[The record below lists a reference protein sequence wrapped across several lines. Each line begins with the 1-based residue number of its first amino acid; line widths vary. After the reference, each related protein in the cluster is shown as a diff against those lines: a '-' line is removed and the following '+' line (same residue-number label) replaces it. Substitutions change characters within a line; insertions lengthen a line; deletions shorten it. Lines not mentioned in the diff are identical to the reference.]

1 MSTQRYVSGLA
12 VTARLYCGGMALLY
26 RATLRPSKLELLA
39 SYLGTGDLSALGSY
53 RFDDP
58 TGEVGIETHLVKSGA
73 DVLHIPLTYR
83 SEPLGGAE
91 EWGIGT
97 LDHSVLGKRWV
108 YSGCADPVYA
118 TELIRAILTGG
129 TQVEQYF
136 EEGEERLYR
145 EPTATVLGSG
155 AADTPVPKISGVHA
169 ESLRRRHLDRCWWC
183 PSGRAPWSQH
193 PGTRLGVGNA
203 FGYMER
209 NCHACRAGLP
219 ALARRAP
226 TTVQAMSEL
235 QVNTVGTTGAGT
247 RLLVLIHG
255 YGADEFDLAGLVPHI
270 DPDGRFFTVCPR
282 GPRSVMGFGA
292 GWLRTK

>member
-1 MSTQRYVSGLA
+1 VSGLA

-108 YSGCADPVYA
+108 YSGCADPAYA

-145 EPTATVLGSG
+145 ESTATVLGSG

-169 ESLRRRHLDRCWWC
+169 ESFDADTLIDAGGVQVVVRHGLSTPEPDSA
-183 PSGRAPWSQH
+183 SGTLSGIWS
-193 PGTRLGVGNA
+193 GTVTPVVLA
-203 FGYMER
+203 Y
-209 NCHACRAGLP
+209 LP
-219 ALARRAP
+219 
-226 TTVQAMSEL
+226 
-235 QVNTVGTTGAGT
+235 
-247 RLLVLIHG
+247 
-255 YGADEFDLAGLVPHI
+255 
-270 DPDGRFFTVCPR
+270 
-282 GPRSVMGFGA
+282 
-292 GWLRTK
+292 

>member
-1 MSTQRYVSGLA
+1 
-12 VTARLYCGGMALLY
+12 
-26 RATLRPSKLELLA
+26 
-39 SYLGTGDLSALGSY
+39 
-53 RFDDP
+53 
-58 TGEVGIETHLVKSGA
+58 GIETHLVKSGA

-145 EPTATVLGSG
+145 ESTATVLGSG

-169 ESLRRRHLDRCWWC
+169 ESFDADTLIDAGGVQVVVRHGLSTPEPDSA
-183 PSGRAPWSQH
+183 SGTLSGIWS
-193 PGTRLGVGNA
+193 GTVTPVVLA
-203 FGYMER
+203 Y
-209 NCHACRAGLP
+209 LP
-219 ALARRAP
+219 
-226 TTVQAMSEL
+226 
-235 QVNTVGTTGAGT
+235 
-247 RLLVLIHG
+247 
-255 YGADEFDLAGLVPHI
+255 
-270 DPDGRFFTVCPR
+270 
-282 GPRSVMGFGA
+282 
-292 GWLRTK
+292 

>member
-108 YSGCADPVYA
+108 YSGCADPAYA

-145 EPTATVLGSG
+145 ESTATVLGSG

-169 ESLRRRHLDRCWWC
+169 ESFDADTLIDAGGVQVVVRHGLSTPEPDSA
-183 PSGRAPWSQH
+183 SGTLSGIWS
-193 PGTRLGVGNA
+193 GTVTPVVLA
-203 FGYMER
+203 Y
-209 NCHACRAGLP
+209 LP
-219 ALARRAP
+219 
-226 TTVQAMSEL
+226 
-235 QVNTVGTTGAGT
+235 
-247 RLLVLIHG
+247 
-255 YGADEFDLAGLVPHI
+255 
-270 DPDGRFFTVCPR
+270 
-282 GPRSVMGFGA
+282 
-292 GWLRTK
+292 

>member
-1 MSTQRYVSGLA
+1 MSGLA

-108 YSGCADPVYA
+108 YSGCADPAYA

-145 EPTATVLGSG
+145 ESTATVLGSG

-169 ESLRRRHLDRCWWC
+169 ESFDADTLIDAGGVQVVVRHGLSTPEPDSA
-183 PSGRAPWSQH
+183 SGTLSGIWS
-193 PGTRLGVGNA
+193 GTVTPVVLA
-203 FGYMER
+203 Y
-209 NCHACRAGLP
+209 LP
-219 ALARRAP
+219 
-226 TTVQAMSEL
+226 
-235 QVNTVGTTGAGT
+235 
-247 RLLVLIHG
+247 
-255 YGADEFDLAGLVPHI
+255 
-270 DPDGRFFTVCPR
+270 
-282 GPRSVMGFGA
+282 
-292 GWLRTK
+292 

>member
-1 MSTQRYVSGLA
+1 MSTQRYVRGLS
-12 VTARLYCGGMALLY
+12 VTDRLYCGGMALLY

-108 YSGCADPVYA
+108 YSGCADPAYA

-145 EPTATVLGSG
+145 ESTATVLGSG

-169 ESLRRRHLDRCWWC
+169 ESFDADTLIDAGGVQVVVRHGLSTPEPDSA
-183 PSGRAPWSQH
+183 SGTLSGIWS
-193 PGTRLGVGNA
+193 GTVTPVVLA
-203 FGYMER
+203 Y
-209 NCHACRAGLP
+209 LP
-219 ALARRAP
+219 
-226 TTVQAMSEL
+226 
-235 QVNTVGTTGAGT
+235 
-247 RLLVLIHG
+247 
-255 YGADEFDLAGLVPHI
+255 
-270 DPDGRFFTVCPR
+270 
-282 GPRSVMGFGA
+282 
-292 GWLRTK
+292 

>member
-169 ESLRRRHLDRCWWC
+169 ESFDADTLIDAGGVQVVVRHGLSTPEPDSA
-183 PSGRAPWSQH
+183 SGTLSGIWS
-193 PGTRLGVGNA
+193 GTVTPVVLA
-203 FGYMER
+203 Y
-209 NCHACRAGLP
+209 LP
-219 ALARRAP
+219 
-226 TTVQAMSEL
+226 
-235 QVNTVGTTGAGT
+235 
-247 RLLVLIHG
+247 
-255 YGADEFDLAGLVPHI
+255 
-270 DPDGRFFTVCPR
+270 
-282 GPRSVMGFGA
+282 
-292 GWLRTK
+292 